1 MFWFHAITLA
11 FTLLGVAGA
20 VGSIAQGLTP

>member
-11 FTLLGVAGA
+11 FTFLGVAA
-20 VGSIAQGLTP
+20 AIGSIAQGLTP